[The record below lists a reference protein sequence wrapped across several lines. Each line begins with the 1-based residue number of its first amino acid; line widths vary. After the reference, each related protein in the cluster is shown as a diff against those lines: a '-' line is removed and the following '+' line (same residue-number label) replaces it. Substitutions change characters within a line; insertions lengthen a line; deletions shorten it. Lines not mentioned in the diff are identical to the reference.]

1 MNTGTVDICGKEYP
15 VIGYAKS
22 KEMGMIP
29 VVDIPMMD
37 DYRWKLRC
45 LEDRLEHPEWY
56 APFEDVEK
64 VVARLRRWLAEH
76 EEVAS

>member
-1 MNTGTVDICGKEYP
+1 
-15 VIGYAKS
+15 
-22 KEMGMIP
+22 MIP

-45 LEDRLEHPEWY
+45 LESRLEHPEWY

-64 VVARLRRWLAEH
+64 VVAQLRRWLAEH